1 MTETILSVGLGT
13 LPDLDGP
20 NDDPAA
26 LLTALKEAWP
36 DAEARVMPGGAVRLP
51 HHADQAEQVLRT
63 LVAAD
68 VWPTRLAREG
78 ESLESFFLSVIGGER
93 A

>member
-1 MTETILSVGLGT
+1 
-13 LPDLDGP
+13 
-20 NDDPAA
+20 
-26 LLTALKEAWP
+26 
-36 DAEARVMPGGAVRLP
+36 MPGGTVRLP
-51 HHADQAEQVLRT
+51 HHADRAEQVLRT

>member
-1 MTETILSVGLGT
+1 MTLTLEELEAQTQQYLEVAAADTDELVAT
-13 LPDLDGP
+13 LEQALPDSG
-20 NDDPAA
+20 
-26 LLTALKEAWP
+26 
-36 DAEARVMPGGAVRLP
+36 ARVMPSGTVRLP
-51 HHADQAEQVLRT
+51 RHADQAEQVLRL

-78 ESLESFFLSVIGGER
+78 ESLESFFLSVVGGEG